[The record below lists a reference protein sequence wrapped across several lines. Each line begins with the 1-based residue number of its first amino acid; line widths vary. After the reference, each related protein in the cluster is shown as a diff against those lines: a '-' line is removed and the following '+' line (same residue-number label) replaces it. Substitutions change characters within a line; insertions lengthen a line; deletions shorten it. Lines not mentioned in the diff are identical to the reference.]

1 MLVIRTHYPAHDL
14 GVGEE
19 AGEGRNTDGRNKL
32 YVRRV
37 LKNRNVGSTSSKQQE
52 KQSPV

>member
-1 MLVIRTHYPAHDL
+1 MLVIRIYYFVYDL

-19 AGEGRNTDGRNKL
+19 VGEGRNIDGRNKL

-37 LKNRNVGSTSSKQQE
+37 LKNRNVGFISLK
-52 KQSPV
+52 